1 MSNSNTTTLKALL
14 NDLFS
19 GLARAFDTTANWV
32 SSLSWWKFFLFSILV
47 LAGGAIFQDAFL
59 NTDEEVSVKKVK
71 TENKSASTTSV
82 KSANTTLEIDSQGI
96 RIPKNSDLTVTQNDT
111 PVRFEIDGDGIKHI
125 DANGDSTTQ
134 TKTNNS
140 RSTATTP
147 TTPNTPTTPTTPTTP
162 STPTTTEASTNL
174 TTHPAIRIGQ
184 DSIEIEL
191 PKEITE
197 KINAEIEK
205 AIADASHDEIK
216 TYRKRN
222 SQWLMSFIILALFG
236 LFGMKALMGGKVKA
250 EEKAKEANNFAEK
263 EALLR
268 QVSEA
273 QVQLMQAQVEP
284 HFLFNTLASVEYLI
298 ETDPPL
304 AAKMQRSLIAY
315 LRAVVPQ
322 MRENSKTTNLGR
334 EADMVR
340 AYLDLLKMRMEERLE
355 VDFEMP
361 EGLRTASFPPM
372 MLQTVVENAI
382 KHGLEVKAEGG
393 LLQFR
398 AEVAH
403 NKLRVTVSDTGLGFG
418 ATPSKGT
425 GLGLQNIRERLKLIY
440 KDQAQIIITPNQPSG
455 VCVTIEVPYELAK

>member
-1 MSNSNTTTLKALL
+1 MNNTNTTTLKALL

-19 GLARAFDTTANWV
+19 GIARAFDTTANWV
-32 SSLSWWKFFLFSILV
+32 STLSWWKFFLFSILV

-59 NTDEEVSVKKVK
+59 NTDEEVSVKKVR
-71 TENKSASTTSV
+71 TESKSTSTSST

-96 RIPKNSDLTVTQNDT
+96 RIPKNSDLSVTSTDT
-111 PVRFEIDGDGIKHI
+111 PVQFEIDGEGIRHI
-125 DANGDSTTQ
+125 DAKGNTT
-134 TKTNNS
+134 THSKTNNTS
-140 RSTATTP
+140 SNETTP
-147 TTPNTPTTPTTPTTP
+147 PAPPAPPTPPEPGV
-162 STPTTTEASTNL
+162 SANL
-174 TTHPAIRIGQ
+174 AAHPAIRIGQ
-184 DSIEIEL
+184 DSIEIQL

-361 EGLRTASFPPM
+361 EGLRTATFPPM

-455 VCVTIEVPYELAK
+455 VCVTIEVPYELAN